1 MVFQIEKQLVELV
14 NTEDK
19 KGKDRNRVREGGR
32 ERSLQSYLE
41 Q

>member
-19 KGKDRNRVREGGR
+19 KGKDRDREGGR